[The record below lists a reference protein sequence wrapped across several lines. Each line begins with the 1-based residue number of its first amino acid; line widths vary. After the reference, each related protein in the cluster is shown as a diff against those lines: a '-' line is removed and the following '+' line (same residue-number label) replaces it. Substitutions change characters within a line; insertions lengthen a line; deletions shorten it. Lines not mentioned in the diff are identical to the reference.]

1 MAKPLKILVV
11 DDEQVMRDLFTRV
24 LKLKG
29 YTVTTVESGKEA
41 LKKIKEEEFDI
52 AFVDIVMPEMDGVE
66 TFRAMKKANPKVHV
80 VMMTGF
86 AVEDKIKAAMQNG
99 AIDYLYKPFDIVE
112 IMTVIGKVEKKA
124 KLKPLSE
131 EEK

>member
-1 MAKPLKILVV
+1 MANPMKILVV

-29 YTVTTVESGKEA
+29 YLVTTVDSGKEA
-41 LKKIKEEEFDI
+41 VEKVKEEEFNI
-52 AFVDIVMPEMDGVE
+52 AFVDVIMPEMDGVE
-66 TFRAMKKANPKVHV
+66 TFKAIKEVNPKVHI

-86 AVEDKIKAAMQNG
+86 AVEDKIKEAMRQG

-112 IMTVIGKVEKKA
+112 IMTVIGKVERKA
-124 KLKPLSE
+124 KLKPLGGGE
-131 EEK
+131 

>member
-1 MAKPLKILVV
+1 MTSPIKILVV

-29 YTVTTVESGKEA
+29 YSVTTVDSGKEA
-41 LKKIKEEEFDI
+41 VEKVKTEEFDI
-52 AFVDIVMPEMDGVE
+52 AFIDVVMPEMDGVE
-66 TFRAMKKANPKVHV
+66 TFRAIKKVNPKVHV

-86 AVEDKIKAAMQNG
+86 AVEDKIKEAMQNG

-124 KLKPLSE
+124 KLKPLE
-131 EEK
+131 E